1 MGKLLSTIVAVTLA
15 GAGSAASAQVV
26 LSASPGTDPYSGPAP
41 TYDFESPAPVTG
53 GLVTTGSVA
62 GVTAQPFGSTGQY
75 LTVGPTNGTEAFL
88 DLSSFA
94 SIGSLSFIW
103 GSVDAYN
110 VLDILDRSNNLIA
123 SFTGADAAV
132 NPNGD
137 QTNPITNPLALLTFS
152 GMTRTDIGGIRFN
165 SQQNAFE
172 VDNIAVMAAVPEPA
186 AWLMML
192 LGFGFV
198 GGMMRY
204 RNALNRA
211 ERTGDLK
218 FAR

>member
-1 MGKLLSTIVAVTLA
+1 MRKTLSLIVAVTLA
-15 GAGSAASAQVV
+15 GAGSTASPQVV
-26 LSASPGTDPYSGPAP
+26 LSSSPGTDPYSGPVP
-41 TYDFESPAPVTG
+41 TYDFESPAPVSG
-53 GLVTTGSVA
+53 GLVTTGSVS
-62 GVTAQPFGSTGQY
+62 GVTAQPYGSTGDY
-75 LTVGPTNGTEAFL
+75 LTVGPTNGSEAFL

-137 QTNPITNPLALLTFS
+137 QTNPITNPLALLTFT
-152 GMTRTDIGGIRFN
+152 GMTRGDVGGIRF
-165 SQQNAFE
+165 SSGQNAFE
-172 VDNIAVMAAVPEPA
+172 IDNVAVMGAVPEPA

-204 RNALNRA
+204 RNGSSRA
-211 ERTGDLK
+211 GRKGDLQL
-218 FAR
+218 AR